1 MLEFQQKTGSGWPH
15 WHILVDRSDA
25 PGKKINLDRAW
36 ELWRDKWGLGGLQ
49 LQAGREFDDPR
60 HAIFYVTKYLIKQPE
75 KGYPIWVLESKKTIR
90 FFQGSGKL
98 GSILLA
104 GKPVASCENDES
116 GEKHEPRKRGEPKEG
131 GCDVP
136 F

>member
-1 MLEFQQKTGSGWPH
+1 MNGYQQKTGSGWPR

-25 PGKKINLDRAW
+25 PHKRINLDRAW

-60 HAIFYVTKYLIKQPE
+60 HAIFYVTKYLIKPPE
-75 KGYPIWVLESKKTIR
+75 KGYPVWVLETKKTIR

-104 GKPVASCENDES
+104 GNRWRPVRMMKAAKSVIFRAN
-116 GEKHEPRKRGEPKEG
+116 
-131 GCDVP
+131 V
-136 F
+136 